1 MEVDEREGKPMC
13 SLSIHIPDPVLTTL
27 HMNKEEAQSFANQM
41 VALALFKEKNVPL
54 EMCAQIAGMSNDEF
68 ASYSL
73 EGTLSSEEVVNEVF
87 ATMAMEGMPLSEEE
101 RDMLRDLHAGKVTG
115 DELRQ
120 RIIASVMEKAAG

>member
-1 MEVDEREGKPMC
+1 MC

-27 HMNKEEAQSFANQM
+27 HMNKEEAQSFANLM
-41 VALALFKEKNVPL
+41 VALALYREKNVPL
-54 EMCAQIAGMSNDEF
+54 DMCAQIAGMSKGEF

-73 EGTLSSEEVVNEVF
+73 EGTLSSEEIVSEVS
-87 ATMAMEGMPLSEEE
+87 ATMTMEGMPLTDEEK
-101 RDMLRDLHAGKVTG
+101 DMLRDLHEGKVTG

>member
-1 MEVDEREGKPMC
+1 MC
-13 SLSIHIPDPVLTTL
+13 SLSIHIPDTVLTAI
-27 HMNKEEAQSFANQM
+27 HMGKEEAQSFANQM
-41 VALALFKEKNVPL
+41 VALALYREKNVPL
-54 EMCAQIAGMSNDEF
+54 DMCAQIAGMSKEEF

-73 EGTLSSEEVVNEVF
+73 EGTLSSEEIVSEVS

-101 RDMLRDLHAGKVTG
+101 KDMLRELHVGKVTG